1 MFFHDVIFCCYSPG
15 DLAVYERVL
24 AGANA

>member
-1 MFFHDVIFCCYSPG
+1 MFFHDVIFCCSPG
-15 DLAVYERVL
+15 DLAVSELVL

>member
-1 MFFHDVIFCCYSPG
+1 MFFHDVIFCCSPG